1 MAQPTAAECESARTR
16 LPEAEEALHKLQMG
30 ALEVNVRMGEKQVGY
45 APASIDRLSAYVGQL
60 KAIVARCDG
69 CARRARRMIGV
80 IPTN

>member
-16 LPEAEEALHKLQMG
+16 LPEAEEALHKLKTG
-30 ALEVNVRMGEKQVGY
+30 ALEVNVRMGEKQVAY
-45 APASIDRLSAYVGQL
+45 AATSVDRLASYVGHL

-69 CARRARRMIGV
+69 CYRRARRMIGV